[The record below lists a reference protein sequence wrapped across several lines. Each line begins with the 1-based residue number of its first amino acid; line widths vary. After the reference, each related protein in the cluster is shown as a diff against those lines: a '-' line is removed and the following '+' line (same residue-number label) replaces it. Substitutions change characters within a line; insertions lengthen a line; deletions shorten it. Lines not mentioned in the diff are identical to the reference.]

1 MTVREAYKTLGLDPT
16 SATPEDA
23 RTRFRALIRAHHPD
37 GKPADDQARANEL
50 TRTIIEACAVLRA
63 HGMLRVGGA
72 PARAAASA
80 ASGTAAGRDG
90 GLDDSFGWIDDLFR
104 EFARGNAMSVMWPAV
119 GMLVSFDVWMAG
131 WGFGATPRKR
141 VG

>member
-1 MTVREAYKTLGLDPT
+1 VTVREAYKTLGLDPT

-23 RTRFRALIRAHHPD
+23 RTRFRA
-37 GKPADDQARANEL
+37 
-50 TRTIIEACAVLRA
+50 
-63 HGMLRVGGA
+63 
-72 PARAAASA
+72 
-80 ASGTAAGRDG
+80 AGRDG
-90 GLDDSFGWIDDLFR
+90 GLDDPFGWIDDLFR